1 MNSTLA
7 TLPAALAGLTVIII
21 VLWDAFE
28 AIILPRRVTRRIR
41 LTRLFYRATWQPCS
55 ALLRR
60 LPPGKKREK
69 YLSFYGPLSLLL
81 LLLVWAVGLVAGFA
95 TLLWALAVR
104 LNVPA
109 ETTAFGTYLY
119 MSGVTFFTLGFGD
132 ITPATSL
139 GRTLTVIE
147 AGVGFGFLA
156 IVIGYLPVL
165 YQAFSRR
172 EVNISLLDA
181 RAGSPSSAIELLR
194 RHGESDSLD
203 DLNNLLREWE
213 RWSSELLESHLSY
226 PLLCYYRSQHDNQS
240 WLASLTTIMDTCALI
255 IAGVDG
261 VRAWQAQLTFAMARH
276 AIVDIAQ
283 IFNSAP
289 VAPDRDRLTPEDTIR
304 ARKTLASVGV
314 VLHDDDAAAQ
324 KLSELRQMYEPY
336 VNALSCHLLMTLPP
350 WVPATEGADNWRT
363 SAWGRISAGLEVSP
377 QSQARDDEHV
387 W

>member
-203 DLNNLLREWE
+203 DLTNLLREWE